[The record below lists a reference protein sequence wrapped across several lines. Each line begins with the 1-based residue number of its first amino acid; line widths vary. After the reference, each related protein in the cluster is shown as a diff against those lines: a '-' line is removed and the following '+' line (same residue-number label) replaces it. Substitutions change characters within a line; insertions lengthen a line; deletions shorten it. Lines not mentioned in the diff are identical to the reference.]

1 MSFCVVAFCDC
12 AILNP
17 TNRIEPLCSLT
28 LFATKNS
35 PFGLTAAL
43 TKNSVSIKLICGLVS
58 MGYFTKQDY
67 TFTRMK

>member
-1 MSFCVVAFCDC
+1 MSFFVVAFCDC
-12 AILNP
+12 AILNL
-17 TNRIEPLCSLT
+17 TELSLCSLT
-28 LFATKNS
+28 LFATENS

-67 TFTRMK
+67 KFTQMT